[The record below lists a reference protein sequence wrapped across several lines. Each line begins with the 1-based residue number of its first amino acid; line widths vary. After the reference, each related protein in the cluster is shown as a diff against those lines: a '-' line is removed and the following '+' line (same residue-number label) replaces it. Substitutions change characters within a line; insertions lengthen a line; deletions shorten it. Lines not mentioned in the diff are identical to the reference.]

1 MRRSSG
7 GFSTNPS
14 EALLRVGEVVETLG
28 DEKVKHSYY
37 LEFHRRLQVLQL
49 VSEYCRCER
58 VVDFGAS
65 PLITSCAL
73 KFMGFEVVAV
83 DFDPEEYG
91 RIAGACGIQAVRA
104 DLERDRV
111 PIENGW
117 ADCAVFSEVLEHLN
131 PYYVGHAVSEINRV
145 LRLGGILVLTTP
157 NIASLFRR
165 LRLLLG
171 IQPQY
176 GLHVREYTKREVED
190 LLARHG
196 FRVLRS
202 FYSDV
207 NDLTFVDAEVEEYLE
222 LGTYRRLLRLVL
234 RRPTKLNIL
243 RLFVYPLVK
252 AFPSLRMLIVVA
264 AEKVSES
271 AEARVYRW

>member
-1 MRRSSG
+1 MSLG
-7 GFSTNPS
+7 
-14 EALLRVGEVVETLG
+14 EALLRVREVIETLG
-28 DEKVKHSYY
+28 DERVKHSYY
-37 LEFHRRLQVLQL
+37 SEFYRRLQLLEL
-49 VSEYCRCER
+49 VSKYCRGRR

-65 PLITSCAL
+65 PFITSCAL

-91 RIAGACGIQAVRA
+91 KIAEACKVQAVRA

-111 PIENGW
+111 PVGDEW
-117 ADCAVFSEVLEHLN
+117 ADCAVFSEVLEHIN
-131 PYYVGHAVSEINRV
+131 PYYVGHTISEINRV
-145 LRLGGILVLTTP
+145 LGPGGILVLTTP

-176 GLHVREYTKREVED
+176 RLHVHEYTKTEVED
-190 LLARHG
+190 LLERHG

-207 NDLTFVDAEVEEYLE
+207 NDLTYVDAEAEEYFK
-222 LGTYRRLLRLVL
+222 LGTYRRLVRLAL
-234 RRPTKLNIL
+234 RRPTRLNIL
-243 RLFVYPLVK
+243 RFLAYPVVK
-252 AFPSLRMLIVVA
+252 ALPGLRMLIVVV
-264 AEKVSES
+264 AEKVSGPPGVE
-271 AEARVYRW
+271 VYRC